1 MKTLIAL
8 TTAGI
13 LLSGCSSSVVE
24 PQDDPIITNLTGKPV
39 EYAKQKLGLPNKRD
53 ETRSG
58 AMIWVYLDNK
68 KGVSAKE
75 CSVTLSIRND
85 VIENVVVDSADESL
99 FSVVSNSCGRIRKEL
114 GLNS

>member
-8 TTAGI
+8 TAAGI
-13 LLSGCSSSVVE
+13 LLSGCSSSVVK
-24 PQDDPIITNLTGKPV
+24 PQDDPIVTDLTGKPV
-39 EYAKQKLGLPNKRD
+39 EYAEKKLGLPNKRD

-58 AMIWVYLDNK
+58 AMVWVYLDK
-68 KGVSAKE
+68 EKGVTAKE

-85 VIENVVVDSADESL
+85 IIENVVIASDNVSL
-99 FSVVSNSCGRIRKEL
+99 FSIMSSSCSRIRKDL

>member
-13 LLSGCSSSVVE
+13 LLSGCSSSVVD
-24 PQDDPIITNLTGKPV
+24 PQDDPIVTDLTGKPV
-39 EYAKQKLGLPNKRD
+39 NYVEKKLGLPNKRD

-58 AMIWVYLDNK
+58 AMVWVYLDK
-68 KGVSAKE
+68 EKGISAKE

-85 VIENVVVDSADESL
+85 VIENVVVASDDESL
-99 FSVVSNSCGRIRKEL
+99 FSLMSSACSRIRKDL

>member
-8 TTAGI
+8 TAAGI

-24 PQDDPIITNLTGKPV
+24 PQNDPIVTDLTGKPV
-39 EYAKQKLGLPNKRD
+39 DYVEKKLGLPNKRE

-58 AMIWVYLDNK
+58 AMVWVYLDRE
-68 KGVSAKE
+68 KGVAAKE

-85 VIENVVVDSADESL
+85 VIENVVVSSNEESL
-99 FSVVSNSCGRIRKEL
+99 FSIMSSSCSRIRKDL